1 MKKYIFISIIAIAL
15 VAFASNMPYE
25 QQTIVPELR
34 TLLEDQP
41 FEELLS
47 TIEIQYWGKTISVET
62 RGYYYFVEFLIRKAT
77 HFIGY
82 GIVGVV
88 FYLLYRKL
96 NWRIPSILAITTVFI
111 IGSLDEIHQAFI
123 PGRTGVF
130 QDVILN
136 TKGAI
141 TFVFMAAIIIKLR
154 KKKFSKQAI

>member
-1 MKKYIFISIIAIAL
+1 MKKYIVITIIAIAII
-15 VAFASNMPYE
+15 AFASNMPYQ

-34 TLLEDQP
+34 TLLEDKP

-77 HFIGY
+77 HFIGF

-88 FYLLYRKL
+88 FYLFYRKM
-96 NWRIPSILAITTVFI
+96 NWRMPSILAITTVFI
-111 IGSLDEIHQAFI
+111 VASLDEIHQAFI

-130 QDVILN
+130 QDVLLD

-141 TFVFMAAIIIKLR
+141 TFILIAALIIKWR
-154 KKKFSKQAI
+154 KKKISKQ